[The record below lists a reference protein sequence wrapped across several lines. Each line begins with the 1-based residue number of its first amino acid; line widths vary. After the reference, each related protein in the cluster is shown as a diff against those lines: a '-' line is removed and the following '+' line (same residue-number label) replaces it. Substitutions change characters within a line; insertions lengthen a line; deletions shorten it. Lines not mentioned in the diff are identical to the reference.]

1 MIIGEDIMTVKEL
14 MEILKE
20 SDPDTEVRIEG
31 RDSTG
36 EYYDTIEMT
45 EDRICTGS
53 EYIVI
58 DAG

>member
-1 MIIGEDIMTVKEL
+1 MTVKEL
-14 MEILKE
+14 IEKLTTF
-20 SDPDTEVRIEG
+20 DPDTEVLIEG

-45 EDRICTGS
+45 EDRIFTCS

>member
-1 MIIGEDIMTVKEL
+1 MKVKEL
-14 MEILKE
+14 IDKLKTF
-20 SDPDTEVRIEG
+20 DPDTEVRIEG